1 PKSGLGP
8 GDSGDGVRE
17 LQRLMSALGIK
28 TSTNGTFDA
37 STENAVKEIQR
48 KLGMKRPSGK
58 ASKALI
64 NKMLA
69 AHDLSPCIDKGKTG
83 PYSSLRSDFLDDL
96 EERFE
101 APAFIPSERLGDRE
115 QPRREIGFA
124 DRTYTFEMRSVS
136 RNGRR
141 LVGTVAV
148 FNRPARIPHR
158 DGDFE
163 ETLYPGFMERSL
175 RELG

>member
-1 PKSGLGP
+1 LADAVERDKAKKSGKQTIGKAKPTQTTGSASTSKSGLGP

-17 LQRLMSALGIK
+17 LQRLMSALGVK

-37 STENAVKEIQR
+37 STEAAVKEIQR

-83 PYSSLRSDFLDDL
+83 PYSALRSDFLDDL

-115 QPRREIGFA
+115 E
-124 DRTYTFEMRSVS
+124 
-136 RNGRR
+136 
-141 LVGTVAV
+141 
-148 FNRPARIPHR
+148 
-158 DGDFE
+158 
-163 ETLYPGFMERSL
+163 
-175 RELG
+175 